1 MGFFHFS
8 SKRQTSNNMEKMRR
22 FQSRV
27 RERKEIEL
35 VVVVVVVVGFET
47 SSMEK
52 MKRKGCFIVTKGEK
66 AEPFSTL

>member
-1 MGFFHFS
+1 MI
-8 SKRQTSNNMEKMRR
+8 TVEKMRR

-27 RERKEIEL
+27 RERKEIE
-35 VVVVVVVVGFET
+35 VVVVVVGFET

-66 AEPFSTL
+66 AEPFSTV